1 MMTNAL
7 RSCLLVVMVASV
19 MIAKN
24 GLSDL
29 VQMVLVI
36 RAGMI
41 VETTVVLLVMIA
53 KDLIVAK
60 KLHSQNSSFQLRAS
74 EYKSNR
80 MLMPYI

>member
-1 MMTNAL
+1 MA
-7 RSCLLVVMVASV
+7 
-19 MIAKN
+19 
-24 GLSDL
+24 
-29 VQMVLVI
+29 LVI

-53 KDLIVAK
+53 KDLIAAN

-80 MLMPYI
+80 MLMPFI